1 MSGAVCFR
9 LSHLLIAAVIIESL
23 AGCLPSLQASQR
35 AQADALLSRCR
46 PPRDVPQLSG
56 SPTFSPRWVGAG
68 IEAGIPVSL
77 LSLEAQRTAAQI
89 GFLDLP
95 ERSSLKQDDRKERR
109 ALAMISL
116 RQALS
121 NRIALVV
128 SDVMATIAALD
139 CEAARSDHLA
149 NAIVEAHQDVS
160 DRALFAVLASDIFIG
175 VIPGALMLSGLGI
188 AAEAN
193 EVFGGVAATSFGSVD
208 RVLHIDQDFRHPH
221 NFLRELWEGPL
232 ESQLFPPM
240 VWRFL
245 NDTSDQ
251 DPDRTVREV
260 LIARWRTAGFGDEPE
275 LLPGAQ
281 GRLPLLLGEGGRYGQ
296 KALRMR
302 AEMLQ
307 HLRSE
312 VLRLGL
318 SVHLLKYELTRWFD
332 EQPLARDE

>member
-1 MSGAVCFR
+1 MRGTIRSG

-46 PPRDVPQLSG
+46 PPRDITQLSG
-56 SPTFSPRWVGAG
+56 SPSVPRWAGAG
-68 IEAGIPVSL
+68 IEAGIPSSL
-77 LSLEAQRTAAQI
+77 LSIEAQRTADQI
-89 GFLDLP
+89 GFLDLA
-95 ERSSLKQDDRKERR
+95 ERSSKKPDDSNERH

-116 RQALS
+116 RQTLS
-121 NRIALVV
+121 NRIALVA

-149 NAIVEAHQDVS
+149 NAIAETHQDIS

-175 VIPGALMLSGLGI
+175 VIPGALMLSGLEV

-193 EVFGGVAATSFGSVD
+193 EVFGGVMAVGFGSVD
-208 RVLHIDQDFRHPH
+208 TVLHIDQDFRHPQ
-221 NFLRELWEGPL
+221 NFLRELWEGPS
-232 ESQLFPPM
+232 ESQLFPPV
-240 VWRFL
+240 VWKFL

-260 LIARWRTAGFGDEPE
+260 LLARWRTAGLGEEPE
-275 LLPGAQ
+275 LLPDAT
-281 GRLPLLLGEGGRYGQ
+281 GRLPLLFGEGGRYGQ

-307 HLRSE
+307 HLRS
-312 VLRLGL
+312 
-318 SVHLLKYELTRWFD
+318 
-332 EQPLARDE
+332 

>member
-1 MSGAVCFR
+1 MRGTIRSG

-23 AGCLPSLQASQR
+23 AGCLPSLQVSER

-46 PPRDVPQLSG
+46 PPRDITQLSG
-56 SPTFSPRWVGAG
+56 SPSVPRWAGAG
-68 IEAGIPVSL
+68 IEAGIPSSL
-77 LSLEAQRTAAQI
+77 LSIEAQRTADQI
-89 GFLDLP
+89 GFLDLA
-95 ERSSLKQDDRKERR
+95 ERSSKKPDDSNERH

-116 RQALS
+116 RQTLS
-121 NRIALVV
+121 NRIALVA

-149 NAIVEAHQDVS
+149 NAIAETHQDIS

-175 VIPGALMLSGLGI
+175 VIPGALMLSGLEV

-193 EVFGGVAATSFGSVD
+193 EVFGGVMAVGFGSVD
-208 RVLHIDQDFRHPH
+208 TVLHIDQDFRHPQ
-221 NFLRELWEGPL
+221 NFLRELWEGPS
-232 ESQLFPPM
+232 ESQLFPPV
-240 VWRFL
+240 VWKFL

-260 LIARWRTAGFGDEPE
+260 LLARWRTAGLGEEPE
-275 LLPGAQ
+275 LLPDAT
-281 GRLPLLLGEGGRYGQ
+281 GRLPLLFGEGGRYGQ
-296 KALRMR
+296 KALRIR

-332 EQPLARDE
+332 EQPLV

>member
-1 MSGAVCFR
+1 MSGAIR
-9 LSHLLIAAVIIESL
+9 SGLSHLLIAAVIIESL
-23 AGCLPSLQASQR
+23 AGCLPNLQASQR

-46 PPRDVPQLSG
+46 PPRDVTRLSG
-56 SPTFSPRWVGAG
+56 SPFVPRWIGAG

-77 LSLEAQRTAAQI
+77 LSIEAQRTAAQI

-95 ERSSLKQDDRKERR
+95 ERFSMRPDGSQERQ

-149 NAIVEAHQDVS
+149 NAIAEAHQDVL

-188 AAEAN
+188 AAEAI
-193 EVFGGVAATSFGSVD
+193 EVFGGVTAVGFGSVD
-208 RVLHIDQDFRHPH
+208 TVLHIDQDFRHPH
-221 NFLRELWEGPL
+221 NFLQELWEGPS
-232 ESQLFPPM
+232 ESQLFPPV

-260 LIARWRTAGFGDEPE
+260 LLARWRTAGLGDEPE
-275 LLPGAQ
+275 LLPDAT
-281 GRLPLLLGEGGRYGQ
+281 GRPSLLFGEGGRYDQ
-296 KALRMR
+296 KTLRMR

-318 SVHLLKYELTRWFD
+318 SVHLLKYELTQWFD
-332 EQPLARDE
+332 KQPLV

>member
-1 MSGAVCFR
+1 MSGVIR
-9 LSHLLIAAVIIESL
+9 SGLSHLLIAAVIIEGL
-23 AGCLPSLQASQR
+23 TGCLPSLQASQR

-46 PPRDVPQLSG
+46 PPRDVSRLSVG
-56 SPTFSPRWVGAG
+56 PPILLWAGAG
-68 IEAGIPVSL
+68 FETGIPVSL
-77 LSLEAQRTAAQI
+77 LSIEAQRTAAQI

-95 ERSSLKQDDRKERR
+95 ERSSMRPDGSKERH

-116 RQALS
+116 RRTLS

-149 NAIVEAHQDVS
+149 NAIAEAHQDVS

-175 VIPGALMLSGLGI
+175 VIPGALMLSGLEI

-208 RVLHIDQDFRHPH
+208 RVLHIDQDFRHPR
-221 NFLRELWEGPL
+221 NFLRELWEGPS
-232 ESQLFPPM
+232 ESQLFPPV

-260 LIARWRTAGFGDEPE
+260 LLARWRTAGLGDEPE
-275 LLPGAQ
+275 LLPDAT
-281 GRLPLLLGEGGRYGQ
+281 GRPALLFGEGGRYGQ
-296 KALRMR
+296 KA
-302 AEMLQ
+302 
-307 HLRSE
+307 
-312 VLRLGL
+312 
-318 SVHLLKYELTRWFD
+318 
-332 EQPLARDE
+332 

>member
-1 MSGAVCFR
+1 MSGTIR
-9 LSHLLIAAVIIESL
+9 SGLSHLLIAAVIIESL
-23 AGCLPSLQASQR
+23 AGCLPSLQVSPR
-35 AQADALLSRCR
+35 AHADALLSHCR
-46 PPRDVPQLSG
+46 PPRDVTQLSG
-56 SPTFSPRWVGAG
+56 SPSVPRWVGAG

-77 LSLEAQRTAAQI
+77 LSIEAQRTAAQI
-89 GFLDLP
+89 GFLDLL
-95 ERSSLKQDDRKERR
+95 ERSSMRPDGSQERQ

-116 RQALS
+116 RQTLS

-128 SDVMATIAALD
+128 SDVMVTIAALD

-149 NAIVEAHQDVS
+149 NAIAEAHQDVS

-193 EVFGGVAATSFGSVD
+193 EVFGGVMAVGFGSVD
-208 RVLHIDQDFRHPH
+208 TVLHIDQDFRHPH
-221 NFLRELWEGPL
+221 NFLRELWEGPP
-232 ESQLFPPM
+232 ESQLFPPV

-260 LIARWRTAGFGDEPE
+260 LLARWRTADLGDEPE
-275 LLPGAQ
+275 LLPDAT
-281 GRLPLLLGEGGRYGQ
+281 GRLQLLLGEGGRYGP

-332 EQPLARDE
+332 EQPLA